1 MVIENLI
8 RISLDQATE
17 TGVCVIIND
26 KIVLNEAWVTDT
38 KKVGIKM
45 EAVMYNIN
53 KKLEKLLDLY
63 CGYPVFVTIEDIYDG
78 INKKTYK
85 ELAKLQGSLML
96 TLMNHSVLFEII
108 TPRKWKAEYGIGG
121 GEIGKKQSKEVA
133 SKLLG
138 EKVMNDNIADAICM
152 CDYSNKY
159 FKVSENAW
167 WNAICVV

>member
-1 MVIENLI
+1 MVIKNLV

-17 TGVCVIIND
+17 TGVCVMID
-26 KIVLNEAWVTDT
+26 DRIVLSEEWVTDI
-38 KKVGIKM
+38 KGSGIKM

-53 KKLEKLLDLY
+53 KRLERLLDLY

-96 TLMNHSVLFEII
+96 TLMNHSILFEIV
-108 TPRKWKAEYGIGG
+108 TPMKWKAEYGIGG
-121 GEIGKKQSKEVA
+121 GKIGKKQSKEIA

-138 EKVMNDNIADAICM
+138 KEITSDNVADAIYM

-159 FKVSENAW
+159 FKVVEST
-167 WNAICVV
+167 